1 MILQALVKYYQDMA
15 AKGEIAE
22 YGWGPAKISYALCI
36 DEQGNLLQAISV
48 KEEVEKGKKKVL
60 VPQNMKLPAAVKRSS
75 GVASNFLWDNS
86 AYILGIDGKGNAER
100 AKKCFEECK
109 QLHKKLLE
117 EVDIPEAKALLH
129 FFDKWDIVSAKAHPA
144 LAEYYE
150 DIITSSNLVF
160 RFEGKYLHENVMIK
174 EAWTKYYQG
183 TDGKVEG
190 ICLVTGD
197 RGPVAVLHPAI
208 KGIPGAQSS
217 GASLVSFNASSFC
230 SYGQEQGFNASTS
243 EYAAFAYGAALNYLI
258 SEKSHSYLVGDTMVL
273 CWSDGGEREYPGL
286 LGYFMFGAASPYSEK
301 ELTDMVGKL
310 LDGNCVEVDEC
321 KLDPEKP
328 FYILGISPNAARLSV
343 RFFMQNSF
351 GNVLRNINGHYE
363 RLRIQKSAK
372 DPFENLPI
380 WRILKETANQNAKEK
395 SAFPE
400 LAGEMLRAVLSN
412 SRYPA
417 TLLNGVILRIRAEHE
432 VTRGRA
438 AIIKAYYL
446 KNTNSDVPKEVL
458 TVSLNKESTNIPYQ
472 LGRLFSV
479 LEAIQSAA
487 NPGIN
492 STIKDKYFN
501 SASAT
506 PAVVF
511 PGLVNLAQKHLRKI
525 GGGLQVTLDKQLGE
539 IMEKLGEE
547 YPQRLN
553 LPQQG
558 AFQLGYYHQTM
569 ARFESKK
576 KENKY
581 GIYQKSL

>member
-15 AKGEIAE
+15 ARGEIAE

-36 DEQGNLLQAISV
+36 DEQGNLLQSISV

-86 AYILGIDGKGNAER
+86 AYILGIDGKGNEER
-100 AKKCFEECK
+100 AKNCFEACK

-117 EVDIPEAKALLH
+117 SIDIPEVKALLH
-129 FFDKWDIVSAKAHPA
+129 FFDKWDIASAKDHLA
-144 LAEYYE
+144 LTENYE
-150 DIITSSNLVF
+150 DIIASSNLVF
-160 RFEGKYLHENVMIK
+160 RFEGKYLHENALIRD
-174 EAWTKYYQG
+174 AWTKYYQG
-183 TDGKVEG
+183 TDGKAEG
-190 ICLVTGD
+190 ICLVTGE
-197 RGPVAVLHPAI
+197 RGSVAVLHPAI

-217 GASLVSFNASSFC
+217 GASLVSFNAPSFC

-243 EYAAFAYGAALNYLI
+243 EYAAFAYGSALNYLI
-258 SEKSHSYLVGDTMVL
+258 SEKGHSYSVGDTMVL
-273 CWSDGGEREYPGL
+273 CWADGGEREYSGL
-286 LGYFMFGAASPYSEK
+286 LGYFMFGADSPYSEK

-310 LDGNCVEVDEC
+310 LEGDSVEIDEC
-321 KLDPEKP
+321 KLDPERP

-351 GNVLRNINGHYE
+351 GNVLRNVKEHYE
-363 RLRIQKSAK
+363 RLKIQKSVK

-380 WRILKETANQNAKEK
+380 WRILKETVNQNAKEK
-395 SAFPE
+395 SASPE
-400 LAGEMLRAVLSN
+400 LAGEVLRAILIN
-412 SRYPA
+412 GRYPA

-438 AIIKAYYL
+438 AIIKAYYS
-446 KNTNSDVPKEVL
+446 KNTNPDVPKEVL
-458 TVSLNKESTNIPYQ
+458 KVSLNKESTSIPYQ

-511 PGLVNLAQKHLRKI
+511 PVLVDLAQKHLKKI
-525 GGGLQVTLDKQLGE
+525 GGGLQVTFDKQLGE
-539 IMEKLGEE
+539 IFGKLEE
-547 YPQRLN
+547 NYPQRLN

-558 AFQLGYYHQTM
+558 AFQIGYYHQTM
-569 ARFESKK
+569 VRFESKK
-576 KENKY
+576 KEEK
-581 GIYQKSL
+581 

>member
-22 YGWGPAKISYALCI
+22 YGWGPAKISYALDI
-36 DEQGNLLQAISV
+36 DEEGNLLQVISL

-60 VPQNMKLPAAVKRSS
+60 SPRNIKLPAAVKRSS

-86 AYILGIDGKGNAER
+86 TYILGIDGKGNAER
-100 AKKCFEECK
+100 AKNCFEACR
-109 QLHKKLLE
+109 QLHQKLLQE
-117 EVDIPEAKALLH
+117 IEIPEVKALLR
-129 FFDKWDIVSAKAHPA
+129 FFERWDIASAKEQAA
-144 LAEYYE
+144 LAENYD
-150 DIITSSNLVF
+150 DIIASSNLIF
-160 RFEGKYLHENVMIK
+160 IFEGKYLHENKMIRD
-174 EAWTKYYQG
+174 AWMKYYQG
-183 TDGKVEG
+183 TDGKAEG
-190 ICLVTGD
+190 ICLVTGEKA
-197 RGPVAVLHPAI
+197 PVAVLHPSI

-217 GASLVSFNASSFC
+217 GASLVSFNAPSFC

-243 EYAAFAYGAALNYLI
+243 EYAAFAYGAALNYLV
-258 SEKSHSYLVGDTMVL
+258 SEKGHSYSVGDTMVL
-273 CWSDGGEREYPGL
+273 CWADGGEREYPGL
-286 LGYFMFGAASPYSEK
+286 LGAFMFGADSPYSER
-301 ELTDMVGKL
+301 ELADMVWNILQGKL
-310 LDGNCVEVDEC
+310 VAFDEC
-321 KLDPEKP
+321 KLDPDKP

-343 RFFMQNSF
+343 RFFLQNSF
-351 GNVLRNINGHYE
+351 GNVLRNVNEHYE
-363 RLRIQKSAK
+363 RMKIQKSEK
-372 DPFENLPI
+372 DTFENLPI
-380 WRILKETANQNAKEK
+380 WKILRETVNQNAKDK
-395 SAFPE
+395 SAPPE
-400 LAGEMLRAVLSN
+400 LVGEVLRAVLAN
-412 SRYPA
+412 SRYQA

-438 AIIKAYYL
+438 AIIKAYYS
-446 KNTNSDVPKEVL
+446 KNVNQDVPKEEVL
-458 TVSLNKESTNIPYQ
+458 TVSLNKESTSVPYQ

-511 PGLVNLAQKHLRKI
+511 PVLVNLAQKHLKKI
-525 GGGLQVTLDKQLGE
+525 NGGLQVTFDKQLGE
-539 IMEKLGEE
+539 ICGKLGEE

-569 ARFESKK
+569 VRFESKK
-576 KENKY
+576 KEEE
-581 GIYQKSL
+581 

>member
-15 AKGEIAE
+15 AQGKIAE

-36 DEQGNLLQAISV
+36 DEEGNLLQVVSL
-48 KEEVEKGKKKVL
+48 KEESSNGKKKVL
-60 VPQNMKLPAAVKRSS
+60 VPQSMKLPAAVKRSS
-75 GVASNFLWDNS
+75 GVTSNFLWDNS

-100 AKKCFEECK
+100 AKNCFEACRE
-109 QLHKKLLE
+109 LHKNILSDI
-117 EVDIPEAKALLH
+117 DIPETKALLR
-129 FFDKWDIVSAKAHPA
+129 FFDKWNLDSAKDHPA
-144 LAEYYE
+144 LAEDYE
-150 DIITSSNLVF
+150 DIIASSNLVF
-160 RFEGKYLHENVMIK
+160 RFEGRYLHENAMIR

-183 TDGKVEG
+183 TDGKAEG
-190 ICLVTGD
+190 ICLITGKT
-197 RGPVAVLHPAI
+197 GPVAVLHPSI

-217 GASLVSFNASSFC
+217 GASLVSFNAPSFC

-258 SEKSHSYLVGDTMVL
+258 SESGHSYRTGDTTVL
-273 CWSDGGEREYPGL
+273 CWAEGGEGEYPGL
-286 LGYFMFGAASPYSEK
+286 MGFFMFGAASPYSEK

-310 LDGNCVEVDEC
+310 LEGNCVEVDGC

-343 RFFMQNSF
+343 RFFLKNSF
-351 GNVLRNINGHYE
+351 GNVLRNVNEHYE
-363 RLRIQKSAK
+363 RLKIQKPTNDSF
-372 DPFENLPI
+372 DNLPL
-380 WRILKETANQNAKEK
+380 WKILSETVNQNSRDK
-395 SAFPE
+395 SPTPE
-400 LAGEMLRAVLSN
+400 LAGEVLRAVLTGG
-412 SRYPA
+412 RYPA
-417 TLLNGVILRIRAEHE
+417 TLLNGVILRIRADHKVNRE
-432 VTRGRA
+432 RA

-446 KNTNSDVPKEVL
+446 KNTNPNVPKEVL

-472 LGRLFSV
+472 LGRLFST

-511 PGLVNLAQKHLRKI
+511 PILVNLAQKHLKKI
-525 GGGLQVTLDKQLGE
+525 NGGLQVILDKQLGE
-539 IMEKLGEE
+539 ILGKIGEE
-547 YPQRLN
+547 YPARLN
-553 LPQQG
+553 LPEQG
-558 AFQLGYYHQTM
+558 SFQLGYYHQTT

-576 KENKY
+576 KEEE
-581 GIYQKSL
+581 

>member
-22 YGWGPAKISYALCI
+22 YGWGPAKISYVLCI
-36 DEQGNLLQAISV
+36 DEQGNLLQVIPL

-60 VPQNMKLPAAVKRSS
+60 VPKYMKLPAAVKRSS

-86 AYILGIDGKGNAER
+86 AYILGIDGKGNPER
-100 AKKCFEECK
+100 TKSCFEACR
-109 QLHKKLLE
+109 QLHKKLLSDI
-117 EVDIPEAKALLH
+117 DIPEVKALLH
-129 FFDKWDIVSAKAHPA
+129 FFEKWDIDSAKDHPA

-150 DIITSSNLVF
+150 DIIASSNLVF
-160 RFEGKYLHENVMIK
+160 KFEGKYLHENAMIG

-183 TDGKVEG
+183 TDGKTEG

-197 RGPVAVLHPAI
+197 KAPVAVLHPAI

-217 GASLVSFNASSFC
+217 GASLVSFNAPSFC

-258 SEKSHSYLVGDTMVL
+258 SEKGHSYSVGDTMVL
-273 CWSDGGEREYPGL
+273 CWADGGEREYPGV
-286 LGYFMFGAASPYSEK
+286 LGYFMFGAESPYTEK
-301 ELTDMVGKL
+301 ELTGMVEQL
-310 LDGNCVEVDEC
+310 LEGNRVEVDEC

-351 GNVLRNINGHYE
+351 GNVLRNVNEHYD
-363 RLRIQKSAK
+363 RLKIQKSDR

-380 WRILKETANQNAKEK
+380 WRLLKETVNQNAKEK
-395 SAFPE
+395 SASPE
-400 LAGEMLRAVLSN
+400 LAGEVLRAVLTN
-412 SRYPA
+412 GRYPA

-446 KNTNSDVPKEVL
+446 KNTNPDVPKEVL
-458 TVSLNKESTNIPYQ
+458 EVSLNKESTSIPYQ

-479 LEAIQSAA
+479 LEAIQSSA

-511 PGLVNLAQKHLRKI
+511 PVLVNLAQKHLKKI

-539 IMEKLGEE
+539 VMGKLGEE
-547 YPQRLN
+547 YPQRLT

-569 ARFESKK
+569 VRFESKK
-576 KENKY
+576 KEEA
-581 GIYQKSL
+581 